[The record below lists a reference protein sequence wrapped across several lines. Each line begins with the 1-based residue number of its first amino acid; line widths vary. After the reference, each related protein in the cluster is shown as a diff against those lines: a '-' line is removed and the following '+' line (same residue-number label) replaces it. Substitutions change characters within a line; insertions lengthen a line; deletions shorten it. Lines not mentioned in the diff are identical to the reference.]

1 MSPLSRLY
9 SGGLVFDGEAMHD
22 GHGVLVENG
31 RISRLA
37 PAGEFDGFAGERI
50 DTAGQTLMP
59 GLIDCHV
66 HICIGAEADLLTVL
80 GQVSGPELTVRA
92 LENAQ
97 ATLRGGITAARDIGG
112 KDFIEITVRDAIDA
126 GRHLGPTLHCA
137 GKLICITGG
146 HGWWLGAEID
156 GVDAMVHA
164 VRANIKA
171 GANVIKLVATGGV
184 LTPNV
189 DPMQAQL
196 SLDEVRAAVNEA
208 HRFDRKITAHALGAP
223 GIRNA
228 VDAGIDSIEH
238 GFQITE
244 DLVAKMISRGVRL
257 VPTISALH
265 GIVRHADAGIPQY
278 AVEKA
283 ERFSEMHRASIGA
296 FYGAGGI
303 IAMGTDA
310 GTPFNYHGEN
320 AQELGH
326 MVAYGMAALDALKAA
341 SVHSAELCGFTDR
354 GRVLEG
360 LWADLLIVKGDP
372 LNDIAAVADRANHV
386 RVLKEGF
393 DVGDHLGPPISGPAA
408 RRFVHDEPAF

>member
-1 MSPLSRLY
+1 MGTLY
-9 SGGLVFDGEAMHD
+9 SGGLVFDGEALVED
-22 GHGVLVENG
+22 HGVLVEHG
-31 RISRLA
+31 RIRRFA
-37 PAGEFDGFAGERI
+37 TAAEFEGFAGARVN
-50 DTAGQTLMP
+50 TAGQTLMP

-66 HICIGAEADLLTVL
+66 HVCIGAEADLLTVL
-80 GQVSGPELTVRA
+80 GQLSEPELVVRA

-97 ATLRGGITAARDIGG
+97 ATLRGGTTAARDIGG
-112 KDFIEITVRDAIDA
+112 KEFIEITVRDAINA
-126 GRHLGPTLHCA
+126 GRHLGPTMLCA

-156 GVDAMVHA
+156 GVDEMVHA

-171 GANVIKLVATGGV
+171 GANLIKLIATGGV

-196 SLDEVRAAVNEA
+196 DLDGMRAAVNEA

-244 DLVAKMISRGVRL
+244 DLIAKMIAGGIYL
-257 VPTISALH
+257 VPTISALA
-265 GIVRHADAGIPQY
+265 GIVGNADAGIPRY

-283 ERFSEMHRASIGA
+283 ERFVEMHRASVRA
-296 FYGAGGI
+296 FHEAGGT

-310 GTPFNYHGEN
+310 GTPFNHHGEN

-326 MVAYGMAALDALKAA
+326 MVAYGLSPLDALTAA
-341 SVHSAELCGFTDR
+341 TVHAGALCDFDDR
-354 GRVLEG
+354 GRVREG
-360 LWADLLIVKGDP
+360 YWADLLIVAGNP
-372 LNDIAAVADRANHV
+372 LEDIDAAADRGNHV
-386 RVLKEGF
+386 LVLKEGF
-393 DVGDHLGPPISGPAA
+393 DVLAHLGPPISGAAA